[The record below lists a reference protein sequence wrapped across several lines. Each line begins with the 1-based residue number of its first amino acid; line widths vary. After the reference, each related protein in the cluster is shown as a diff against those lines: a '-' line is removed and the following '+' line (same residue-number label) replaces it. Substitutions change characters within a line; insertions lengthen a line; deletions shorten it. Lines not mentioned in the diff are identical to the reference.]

1 MASWSSFTE
10 GIESLSNKWTDTKTN
25 INSEI
30 SDAFDKWLD
39 TVTTSPYVHK
49 SVMLATSGLA
59 STKAVTGALSLIANS
74 VVGGD
79 FFSGV
84 KTGLSKAADLLNEAN
99 QLLMSP
105 NIEGIPINSL
115 SVKVSRDIDVSE
127 SLVIVQDT
135 YGKDYKTDNA
145 VPHLREWNLE
155 GYLTSISNLDSM
167 LLIKPTLMLQMKYLD
182 GCAASRKPVWFK
194 TNNNEFFK
202 VQIAR
207 LYFEQTAES
216 TNAIRVSVSLK
227 EFKPYIV
234 EDEQTSLMTLQ
245 KIRTVEE

>member
-1 MASWSSFTE
+1 MASWTSFTE
-10 GIESLSNKWTDTKTN
+10 GMESLSNRWTDTKAN
-25 INSEI
+25 VNSEI
-30 SDAFDKWLD
+30 SEAFDKWLD

-49 SVMLATSGLA
+49 AVMLGTSGLA
-59 STKAVTGALSLIANS
+59 SSKAVAGTLSLIAKT
-74 VVGGD
+74 VVGSD
-79 FFSGV
+79 FFSTA
-84 KTGLSKAADLLNEAN
+84 KTVVSKATDLLNKMN

-105 NIEGIPINSL
+105 NIEGIPINSP
-115 SVKVSRDIDVSE
+115 SVKVSRDVDISE

-182 GCAASRKPVWFK
+182 ACAASRKPVWFK

-234 EDEQTSLMTLQ
+234 EDEQISLMTLQ
-245 KIRTVEE
+245 KVRTEG